1 MFCEG
6 GLEYSSRAS
15 RHLEKIQ
22 EIQKKFNHIVGK
34 KNLKQSHNSKR
45 FITSQTESTLS
56 TKFFVTSDVPYYHD
70 NNEEKKKGSLEELP
84 EIIEGI
90 KMTTPVDNQSI
101 AAGKNNSLLFY
112 TLVTYKLLFIQ

>member
-6 GLEYSSRAS
+6 GLEHSSRAS

-22 EIQKKFNHIVGK
+22 EIQKKLNHLVGK

-45 FITSQTESTLS
+45 FINSQTESTLS
-56 TKFFVTSDVPYYHD
+56 TKFFVTSDVPYYYN
-70 NNEEKKKGSLEELP
+70 NNEEKKNDSLEELP

-90 KMTTPVDNQSI
+90 KMTTPMENQSI
-101 AAGKNNSLLFY
+101 GAGKKITVCY
-112 TLVTYKLLFIQ
+112 FIYW

>member
-1 MFCEG
+1 MPCEG

-34 KNLKQSHNSKR
+34 KHLKQSHNSKR

-56 TKFFVTSDVPYYHD
+56 TKFFVTSDVPYYHND
-70 NNEEKKKGSLEELP
+70 DEKKKKGSLEELP

-90 KMTTPVDNQSI
+90 RMTTPMENQSI
-101 AAGKNNSLLFY
+101 GAGKKNNSLLFY
-112 TLVTYKLLFIQ
+112 ILVTYFCT

>member
-6 GLEYSSRAS
+6 GLEYLSRAS

-22 EIQKKFNHIVGK
+22 EIQKRFNHIVGK

-56 TKFFVTSDVPYYHD
+56 TKFFATSDVPYYP
-70 NNEEKKKGSLEELP
+70 NNNKEKKKGSLEDLP

-90 KMTTPVDNQSI
+90 KMTTPMDNQSI
-101 AAGKNNSLLFY
+101 AAGK
-112 TLVTYKLLFIQ
+112 K

>member
-34 KNLKQSHNSKR
+34 KNLKQSNNSKR
-45 FITSQTESTLS
+45 FIKSQTESTLS
-56 TKFFVTSDVPYYHD
+56 TKFFVTSDVPYYY
-70 NNEEKKKGSLEELP
+70 NNDQEKKKGSLEELP
-84 EIIEGI
+84 EIIDGI
-90 KMTTPVDNQSI
+90 KMTTPTDNQSI
-101 AAGKNNSLLFY
+101 GEGKKI
-112 TLVTYKLLFIQ
+112 TVCHFIHW